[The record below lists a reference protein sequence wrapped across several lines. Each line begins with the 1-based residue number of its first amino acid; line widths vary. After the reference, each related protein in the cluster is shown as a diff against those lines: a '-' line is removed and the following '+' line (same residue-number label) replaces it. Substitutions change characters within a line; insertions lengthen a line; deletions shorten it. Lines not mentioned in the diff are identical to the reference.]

1 MYEFNNFDY
10 DSDTKSDNTVDFN
23 DLLFESETSV
33 MNATEIRKMESA
45 ESELASMEED
55 GDLTMTS
62 LAILA
67 LIISLLALYILYW
80 FCCSASSKGYRQSSQ
95 FVSGGYY
102 EDDID
107 DYQRKSPYY
116 HERINGGYAL
126 SNGGNDSSGNSD
138 TAAYGKSDII
148 GEDGHHCGV
157 WQEWYHRRGWSPLLS
172 MITGQKRVWRVW
184 QSGMIVLVG
193 CMCLDFRFGY

>member
-45 ESELASMEED
+45 ESELAEMEED
-55 GDLTMTS
+55 GGLTMIS
-62 LAILA
+62 LVILA

-95 FVSGGYY
+95 FVSGGITRTISTIASARVSITMKGSMADMHSAM
-102 EDDID
+102 E
-107 DYQRKSPYY
+107 
-116 HERINGGYAL
+116 AM
-126 SNGGNDSSGNSD
+126 
-138 TAAYGKSDII
+138 TAVAT
-148 GEDGHHCGV
+148 V
-157 WQEWYHRRGWSPLLS
+157 TLRR
-172 MITGQKRVWRVW
+172 MARVI
-184 QSGMIVLVG
+184 S
-193 CMCLDFRFGY
+193 